1 MNGKAGI
8 FFSIVFGA
16 ISFSLGLYFIKT
28 FVFLSIIFFIGTVI
42 AIILGFKEYKIN
54 DDIKNFDLNLVPEEI
69 QIKKS
74 KSFVFTNI
82 LNYSIFIVVCV
93 FIVIIAFAKEVENI
107 YMFLLIPMSLGIVMS
122 YKVFSEFKNMKTV
135 IITLNSV
142 GIRIENKALMQ
153 WEDISYEKIASKYL
167 RHPESKH
174 DRQHEIN
181 YLLFYYK
188 NQREQILIDHLEIDD
203 YQLSQ
208 YLKIFRNRYENK
220 SVDLQ
225 KFNSN

>member
-28 FVFLSIIFFIGTVI
+28 FAFLSIIFFIGTVI
-42 AIILGFKEYKIN
+42 AIILGFKEFKIN
-54 DDIKNFDLNLVPEEI
+54 EDIKNFDLNLVPEEI

-74 KSFVFTNI
+74 RSLILTNI
-82 LNYSIFIVVCV
+82 LNYSIFIVVCI
-93 FIVIIAFAKEVENI
+93 FIIIIASTREIENI
-107 YMFLLIPMSLGIVMS
+107 YLFLLIPMGFGAVMT
-122 YKVFSEFKNMKTV
+122 YKIFSDFKSMKTV
-135 IITLNSV
+135 IITLNSE
-142 GIRIENKALMQ
+142 GIRIKNKALMQ

-188 NQREQILIDHLEIDD
+188 NQKKQILIDHLEIDD

-208 YLKIFRNRYENK
+208 YLKVFRNRYENK
-220 SVDLQ
+220 TINLH
-225 KFNSN
+225 KF